1 MIKKHLT
8 NFVNISLISCI
19 SISCLS
25 LTGCINTNSFT
36 NKTPDIVY
44 PTVISFDELGDQT
57 AGLIFTDNT
66 KFILT
71 KSAIDKYYALV
82 DKWGDKEIPVIKKE
96 DGIEKL
102 NDIYYSMSAKAFYNF
117 CRLSLKENNQHLQ

>member
-8 NFVNISLISCI
+8 NFVNIYLISLT
-19 SISCLS
+19 SIYLN
-25 LTGCINTNSFT
+25 GCINTNSFT

-57 AGLIFTDNT
+57 AGLIFTENT

-117 CRLSLKENNQHLQ
+117 CRLNLKENNQQLQ